1 MINRKNPAG
10 ESGFFNPFVLA
21 ITAMAVCLVLAIRA
35 TAALTPAAATPAS
48 WTTES
53 YGGSAGYFPD
63 QLLNHA
69 REFEA
74 MPDIFD

>member
-21 ITAMAVCLVLAIRA
+21 ITAMATCLVLAISA
-35 TAALTPAAATPAS
+35 TAALKPAAPTHDS
-48 WTTES
+48 WTTET
-53 YGGSAGYFPD
+53 YGGPAGYFPD

>member
-35 TAALTPAAATPAS
+35 TPALTPAAATPDS
-48 WTTES
+48 WTTET
-53 YGGSAGYFPD
+53 YGGPGGYFPA
-63 QLLNHA
+63 QLLDRA
-69 REFEA
+69 REFEV
-74 MPDIFD
+74 MPDIVE